1 MQDWKIQFEWKKLEH
16 PVNFATERIGFSW
29 KAMSSSWNFV
39 TLSQDAITNVFF
51 AFSANTWHR
60 AHYYTVVKQW
70 QTTTLHCRSCV
81 RSWLALDTWKL
92 EVFALNEPLRIHAA
106 VYFQNSRELTM
117 PNTTREFVE
126 RTSSSRRVCQ
136 SLNMVYGIER
146 SANNTWQI
154 HLDLPHLRDRL
165 ELLTYNCLLLADWSC
180 SCLLS
185 RKQFIQNYILYK
197 TKSLPISQF
206 CYVSTRLTFDS
217 RATSYLASWVHL
229 WEATWIIANS
239 KMN

>member
-1 MQDWKIQFEWKKLEH
+1 MHNTTIIIIRRRTVCVQDWKIQFKWKKLEH

-165 ELLTYNCLLLADWSC
+165 ELLTGLTTVYYLQTDLVRVC
-180 SCLLS
+180 SRENNTFYTKLS
-185 RKQFIQNYILYK
+185 LFQFHNFV
-197 TKSLPISQF
+197 T
-206 CYVSTRLTFDS
+206 
-217 RATSYLASWVHL
+217 
-229 WEATWIIANS
+229 
-239 KMN
+239 

>member
-1 MQDWKIQFEWKKLEH
+1 
-16 PVNFATERIGFSW
+16 
-29 KAMSSSWNFV
+29 MSSSWNFV

-165 ELLTYNCLLLADWSC
+165 ELLTGRTTVYYLQTDLVRVC
-180 SCLLS
+180 SRENNTFYTKLS
-185 RKQFIQNYILYK
+185 LFQFHNFV
-197 TKSLPISQF
+197 T
-206 CYVSTRLTFDS
+206 
-217 RATSYLASWVHL
+217 
-229 WEATWIIANS
+229 
-239 KMN
+239 

>member
-1 MQDWKIQFEWKKLEH
+1 MEH
-16 PVNFATERIGFSW
+16 PVNLATERIGFSW

-51 AFSANTWHR
+51 AFSANTLHR

-126 RTSSSRRVCQ
+126 RASSSRRVCQ

-165 ELLTYNCLLLADWSC
+165 ELLTGLATVYYLQIC

-185 RKQFIQNYILYK
+185 RKQYILHK
-197 TKSLPISQF
+197 TKSLPTSQF

-217 RATSYLASWVHL
+217 RAMSYSTSSAHL
-229 WEATWIIANS
+229 WEMTWIIANT